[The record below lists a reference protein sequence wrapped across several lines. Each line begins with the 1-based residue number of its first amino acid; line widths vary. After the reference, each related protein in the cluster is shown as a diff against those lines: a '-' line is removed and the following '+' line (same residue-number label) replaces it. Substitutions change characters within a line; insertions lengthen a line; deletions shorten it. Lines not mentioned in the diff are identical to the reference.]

1 MRRPGSVRRWAWL
14 AEHADALRRS
24 LGGRLAS
31 DEADDVAQETILR
44 ASATAGPLPLGPRGG
59 AWLHR
64 IARNIATDR
73 WRRERR
79 LVPLDIAAHVTVEP
93 ELSDTRIDLA
103 VALKQLRPSDRQLLT
118 LVSTGIRY
126 SEIARM
132 EGVDASVIRQ
142 RVARARARVLALL
155 REEP

>member
-1 MRRPGSVRRWAWL
+1 MGPPESARRWEWL
-14 AEHADALRRS
+14 AEQADGLRRS
-24 LGGRLAS
+24 LRGRLES
-31 DEADDVAQETILR
+31 GEAEDVVQEAILR
-44 ASATAGPLPLGPRGG
+44 ASASAGAPSQDGHRG
-59 AWLHR
+59 AWLYR

-73 WRRERR
+73 WRRERQ
-79 LVPLDIAAHVTVEP
+79 LVPLNIAAHVTVEP

-103 VALKQLRPSDRQLLT
+103 VALKQLRPSDRQLLM

-126 SEIARM
+126 SEIART

>member
-24 LGGRLAS
+24 LGGRLDS
-31 DEADDVAQETILR
+31 NEADDVAQEAILR
-44 ASATAGPLPLGPRGG
+44 ASATASPLPPGPRGG

-79 LVPLDIAAHVTVEP
+79 LVPLDIAAHLIVEP